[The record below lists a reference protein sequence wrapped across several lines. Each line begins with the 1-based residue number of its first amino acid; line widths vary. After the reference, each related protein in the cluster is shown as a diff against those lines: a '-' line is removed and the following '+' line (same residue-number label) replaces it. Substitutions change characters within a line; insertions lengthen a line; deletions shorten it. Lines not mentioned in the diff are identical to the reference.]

1 KRMPQKKRISLKN
14 TTRIG
19 RGLENQSFAS
29 DKFMPFFLSLTAMV
43 FSPPLFYFPSVFH
56 SGVIAV
62 CSLYINP

>member
-14 TTRIG
+14 TRRIG

-43 FSPPLFYFPSVFH
+43 ITPTTASNTCRKMRVLRRK
-56 SGVIAV
+56 
-62 CSLYINP
+62 

>member
-1 KRMPQKKRISLKN
+1 MPQKKRISLKN

-43 FSPPLFYFPSVFH
+43 ITPTTDKKTHNGFTFL
-56 SGVIAV
+56 G
-62 CSLYINP
+62 LN